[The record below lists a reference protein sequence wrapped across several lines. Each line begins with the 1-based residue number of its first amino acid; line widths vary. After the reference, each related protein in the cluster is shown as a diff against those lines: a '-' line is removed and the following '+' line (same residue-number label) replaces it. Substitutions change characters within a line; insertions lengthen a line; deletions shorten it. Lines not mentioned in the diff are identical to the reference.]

1 MAAPD
6 LPILDLPDER
16 IPMPDGARLAARI
29 WRPAGAG
36 RYPAIL
42 EMIPYRKR
50 DGTLMRDERMHP
62 VWAAAGYA
70 CIRVDLRGSGESDGV
85 LDDEY
90 SAQELQDACDVIAWA
105 AAQPWCSGAVGM
117 MGKSWGG
124 FNCLQTAFLRPPALK
139 AVLSV
144 CSTTDRFA
152 DDIHFKGGTL
162 LGENIGWGAVML
174 SYQSRSPDPAL
185 RQDWHEVWRDRLRA
199 MPFLAPRWAA
209 HQARDAYWRH
219 GSVCEDWDRVAV
231 PVLAIGGWADNY
243 MNTVA
248 ALVEHMPGRAWGI
261 VGPWVHQYPHT
272 AVPGPRI
279 DFVGVALRWW
289 DRWLKGVAN
298 GVEDDPRYRAW
309 MMDSAPPDAS
319 AAYRPGVWVAEAA
332 LPGRSRWRKMA
343 LGAGGVLGGTDAP
356 GAVPPLVIDSP
367 QDIGLEAGEFF
378 PMGLNAEMAGDQR
391 GDDERSVTFDT
402 APVAEPLAML
412 GAARLRLRLTSDA
425 PRAHLVARLCDVA
438 PDGRSVRIAHGIL
451 NLCHRDDMH
460 APTDVPVG
468 TPFDVTLTLDQC
480 AYRLAAGHRLRLAL
494 STTYWPF
501 VWPARDR
508 ARLAVVAG
516 ALDVPVHPGPAQD
529 ECAFDPPRPLPP
541 ASFEAL
547 HPDRAERR
555 IERDLSTGSMTLA
568 VTDAGGAVRHA
579 HGLEVAD
586 STRERWTIHPDDPL
600 TARADLRWTQSHRR
614 GDIHLTTEVTV
625 AMTCTAQEF
634 RMQAS
639 LVAQENGAEVMRRDW
654 DDRVPRTW
662 A

>member
-1 MAAPD
+1 MTD

-29 WRPAGAG
+29 WRPAGGG
-36 RYPAIL
+36 RYPLIL

-50 DGTLMRDERMHP
+50 DGTLSRDERMHP

-70 CIRVDLRGSGESDGV
+70 CLRVDLRGSGESDG
-85 LDDEY
+85 LLEDEY
-90 SAQELQDACDVIAWA
+90 TAQELQDACDVIAWA
-105 AAQPWCSGAVGM
+105 AAQPWSTGAVGM

-139 AVLSV
+139 AIITV

-174 SYQSRSPDPAL
+174 SYQSRSPDWAL
-185 RQDWHEVWRDRLRA
+185 RQDWYQVWTDRLRE

-209 HQARDAYWRH
+209 HQARDDYWRH
-219 GSVCEDWDRVAV
+219 GSVCEDWNAVQV

-248 ALVEHMPGRAWGI
+248 ALVEQMPDRAWGI

-279 DFVGVALRWW
+279 DFVGQARRWW
-289 DRWLKGVAN
+289 DRWLKGIDN
-298 GVEDDPRYRAW
+298 GADRDPRYRVW
-309 MMDSAPPDAS
+309 MMESAPPDAS
-319 AAYRPGVWVAEAA
+319 AAFRPGVWVAEPA
-332 LPGRSRWRKMA
+332 LPGPRVAWQSMA
-343 LGAGGVLGGTDAP
+343 LGAGGVLGGSGD
-356 GAVPPLVIDSP
+356 PLAVIDTP

-378 PMGLNAEMAGDQR
+378 PMARNAEMAGDQQA
-391 GDDERSVTFDT
+391 DDARSTTFDL
-402 APVAEPLAML
+402 APLAAPLALL
-412 GAARLRLRLTSDA
+412 GGARLRVRLRSDA

-438 PDGRSVRIAHGIL
+438 PDGSSVKIAHGIL

-460 APTDVPVG
+460 APADVPVG
-468 TPFDVTLTLDQC
+468 VPFDAVLVLDQC
-480 AYRLAAGHRLRLAL
+480 AYRLAAGHRLRLSL

-508 ARLAVVAG
+508 VRLTVLSG
-516 ALDVPVHPGPAQD
+516 ALDLPVHPGALESEWTVDNPS
-529 ECAFDPPRPLPP
+529 PLPP
-541 ASFEAL
+541 ESFQRL
-547 HPDRAERR
+547 GPDHAARR
-555 IERDLSTGSMTLA
+555 IERDLLT
-568 VTDAGGAVRHA
+568 GAVALVVDDASGEVEHA
-579 HGLEVAD
+579 HGLIVAD
-586 STRERWTIHPDDPL
+586 STHERWSVHPDDPL
-600 TARADLRWTQSHRR
+600 SARADLHWTQLHRR
-614 GDIHLTTEVTV
+614 GDRHLTTAVHV
-625 AMTCTAQEF
+625 AMTCTAEAF
-634 RMQAS
+634 RMQAT
-639 LVAQENGAEVMRRDW
+639 LVACENGIEVIRRDW
-654 DDRVPRTW
+654 DDRVARQW

>member
-1 MAAPD
+1 MTD

-29 WRPAGAG
+29 WRPEGAG
-36 RYPAIL
+36 RYPVIL

-70 CIRVDLRGSGESDGV
+70 CIRVDLRGSGESDG
-85 LDDEY
+85 LLEDEY

-139 AVLSV
+139 AIITV

-174 SYQSRSPDPAL
+174 SYQSRSPDPVL
-185 RQDWHEVWRDRLRA
+185 RQDWYQVWTDRLRA
-199 MPFLAPRWAA
+199 MPSLAPRWAS
-209 HQARDAYWRH
+209 HQARDDYWRH
-219 GSVCEDWDRVAV
+219 GSVCEDWDAIQV

-248 ALVEHMPGRAWGI
+248 ALVEHMPDRAWGI

-279 DFVGVALRWW
+279 DFVGEARRWW
-289 DRWLKGVAN
+289 DRWLKGIDN
-298 GVEDDPRYRAW
+298 GADRDPRYRVW

-319 AAYRPGVWVAEAA
+319 APYRPGVWVAEPA
-332 LPGRSRWRKMA
+332 LPARRVAWQEMA
-343 LGAGGVLGGTDAP
+343 LGAGAVLGGSGDPA
-356 GAVPPLVIDSP
+356 AVIDTP

-378 PMGLNAEMAGDQR
+378 PMALNAEMAGDQR
-391 GDDERSVTFDT
+391 ADDARSTTFDT
-402 APVAEPLAML
+402 APLAAPLALM
-412 GAARLRLRLTSDA
+412 GGARLRVRLVSDT

-438 PDGRSVRIAHGIL
+438 PDGSSVKIAHGIL

-460 APTDVPVG
+460 APSDVPVG
-468 TPFDVTLTLDQC
+468 TAFDTTLILDQC
-480 AYRLAAGHRLRLAL
+480 AYRLAAGHRLRLSL

-501 VWPARDR
+501 VWPARDK
-508 ARLAVVAG
+508 ARLTVVSG
-516 ALDVPVHPGPAQD
+516 ALDLPTHPGSLENEWTFAN
-529 ECAFDPPRPLPP
+529 PPPLPP
-541 ASFEAL
+541 ESFARL
-547 HPDRAERR
+547 DADRALRR
-555 IERDLSTGSMTLA
+555 IERDLIGGTMTLA

-586 STRERWTIHPDDPL
+586 STEERWTIHPDDPL
-600 TARADLRWTQSHRR
+600 SARADLRWTQSHRR
-614 GDIHLTTEVTV
+614 EGTHLTTDVTV
-625 AMTCTAQEF
+625 AMTCTAEAF
-634 RMQAS
+634 RMQAL
-639 LVAQENGAEVMRRDW
+639 LVARENGAEVMRREW
-654 DDRVPRTW
+654 DDFVPRTW